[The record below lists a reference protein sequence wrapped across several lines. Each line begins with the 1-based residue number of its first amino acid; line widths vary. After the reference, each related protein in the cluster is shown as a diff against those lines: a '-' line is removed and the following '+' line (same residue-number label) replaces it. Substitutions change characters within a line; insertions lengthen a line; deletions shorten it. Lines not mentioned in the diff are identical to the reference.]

1 MKKVIIIISSI
12 ISFLLVGM
20 LLFILL
26 PAPVDPVAYSPPQ
39 KPELTGVLALNTLL
53 TQAERIADGLI
64 QGPETIAVDN
74 AGNIYGGTQD
84 GKILRIKADGSVEQF
99 SQTGGRPLG
108 LMFDQQGN
116 LIVCDAYKG
125 LLLIDAKA
133 NVTVLTAE
141 AEGLAFK
148 FTDDLDIASD
158 GKIYFSDASFKFD
171 QANYL
176 YDLLEARPH
185 GRLLVYDPDT
195 KQTTV
200 LLHDLY
206 FANGIALSHDE
217 DFVLV
222 NETYRY
228 RTLRYW
234 LKGEKAGTSEV
245 FIDNLPGFP
254 DGLSYNDNGIFWMAM
269 FTIRNDIMDSL
280 HPNPFLK
287 SLLSKLP
294 RFLWPKSYPYGL
306 VLAINEQ
313 GKIIKS
319 LHDPEAETIYEIT
332 AVCEQNGYLYMGF
345 LHRNYC
351 ARYKLSNV
359 MK

>member
-1 MKKVIIIISSI
+1 MKKVLIIISLI
-12 ISFLLVGM
+12 MLFLLVGV
-20 LLFILL
+20 LIFILI
-26 PAPVDPVAYSPPQ
+26 PSPVDPVAYNPPQ
-39 KPELTGVLALNTLL
+39 KPELTGVLKPNRLL
-53 TQAERIADGLI
+53 VKAERIAEGMID
-64 QGPETIAVDN
+64 GPETIAIDK

-84 GKILRIKADGSVEQF
+84 GKILRIKPGGSVEQF

-108 LMFDQQGN
+108 MMFDRQGN

-125 LLLIDAKA
+125 LLSIDTEGK
-133 NVTVLTAE
+133 VTVLTTE
-141 AEGLAFK
+141 AEGIAFK

-158 GKIYFSDASFKFD
+158 GKIYFSDASYKFD

-185 GRLLVYDPDT
+185 GRLLVYNSNT
-195 KQTTV
+195 KQSTV
-200 LLHDLY
+200 LLDNLY
-206 FANGIALSHDE
+206 FANGVALSPDE

-234 LKGEKAGTSEV
+234 LTGDKAGKSEV
-245 FIDNLPGFP
+245 FINNLPGFP

-269 FTIRNDIMDSL
+269 FTIRNDIMDRM
-280 HPNPFLK
+280 HPNTFIK

-294 RFLWPKSYPYGL
+294 RFLWPKPYPYGL
-306 VLAINEQ
+306 VLALNEQ
-313 GKIIKS
+313 GEIIKS
-319 LHDPEAETIYEIT
+319 LHDPKAETIYEIT
-332 AVCEQNGYLYMGF
+332 AVFEQDGYLYMGF

-351 ARYKLSNV
+351 ARYKLSSPNE
-359 MK
+359 